1 MTNRSTTVFPTT
13 LFRILGY
20 IMRSVPFVRFPVAV
34 MTVIG
39 LSAIGVLFSTPE
51 AQARQRRA
59 SYSFDTFSPRPTPQM
74 TVPKDVA
81 ARAMRPIPGAEP
93 TCYVKMPGRS
103 VQFLDHLCGVNDP
116 KPDRKR
122 NPNELDKD
130 GMPFVLKENYQ
141 AVRTLQQQLA
151 AAQQRMETEL
161 PFSENAKQLM
171 AEQKALFS
179 QYGSTATSGAEMKAL
194 QQRIEANQKA
204 LNADSSFKKAYEMM
218 GRLYQQK

>member
-1 MTNRSTTVFPTT
+1 
-13 LFRILGY
+13 
-20 IMRSVPFVRFPVAV
+20 MRSVPFLQSSLAL
-34 MTVIG
+34 G
-39 LSAIGVLFSTPE
+39 LLSAIGLLLTAPQ
-51 AQARQRRA
+51 AQARQLRS
-59 SYSFDTFSPRPTPQM
+59 SYNFETFTPRVSPQM
-74 TVPKDVA
+74 TVPSDVT
-81 ARAMRPIPGAEP
+81 ARSMKPIPGAEP
-93 TCYVKMPGRS
+93 TCYVKMPGQS

-116 KPDRKR
+116 KPDRR
-122 NPNELDKD
+122 RSPTELDKD

-179 QYGSTATSGAEMKAL
+179 QYGSVKSGAEMKAY

-218 GRLYQQK
+218 RKMYQRN

>member
-1 MTNRSTTVFPTT
+1 
-13 LFRILGY
+13 
-20 IMRSVPFVRFPVAV
+20 MRYVPFVRVPVTV

-39 LSAIGVLFSTPE
+39 LSTIGLLLATPE

-59 SYSFDTFSPRPTPQM
+59 SYSFDTFSPQPTSQM

-81 ARAMRPIPGAEP
+81 ARSMKPIPGAEP

-116 KPDRKR
+116 KPDRR
-122 NPNELDKD
+122 RSPTELDKD

-141 AVRTLQQQLA
+141 VVKTLQQQLA

-161 PFSENAKQLM
+161 PFSENAKYLM

-179 QYGSTATSGAEMKAL
+179 QYGSSAKSGTEMKAL

-218 GRLYQQK
+218 GKMYQSN

>member
-1 MTNRSTTVFPTT
+1 
-13 LFRILGY
+13 
-20 IMRSVPFVRFPVAV
+20 MRSVPFVRFPA
-34 MTVIG
+34 TIITIIG
-39 LSAIGVLFSTPE
+39 LSTIGLLLATPE
-51 AQARQRRA
+51 AQARQRRS
-59 SYSFDTFSPRPTPQM
+59 SYSFDTFSPQPTSQM
-74 TVPKDVA
+74 TVPRDVT
-81 ARAMRPIPGAEP
+81 ARSMKPIPGAEP

-122 NPNELDKD
+122 DPNELDKD

-151 AAQQRMETEL
+151 AAQRRMETEL
-161 PFSENAKQLM
+161 PLSQNAKQLM

-179 QYGSTATSGAEMKAL
+179 QYGSSAKSGAQMRAL

-218 GRLYQQK
+218 GKLYQRP

>member
-1 MTNRSTTVFPTT
+1 
-13 LFRILGY
+13 
-20 IMRSVPFVRFPVAV
+20 MRSVPFVRFPVVV

-39 LSAIGVLFSTPE
+39 LSAIGVLLATPE

-59 SYSFDTFSPRPTPQM
+59 SYSASFDTFSPRPTSQM
-74 TVPKDVA
+74 TVPKNVA
-81 ARAMRPIPGAEP
+81 ARSMKPIPGAEP
-93 TCYVKMPGRS
+93 TCYVKLPGRS

-116 KPDRKR
+116 KPDRR
-122 NPNELDKD
+122 RSPTELDTD

-141 AVRTLQQQLA
+141 TVRNLQQQLA

-179 QYGSTATSGAEMKAL
+179 QYGSAKSEAEMKAF

-204 LNADSSFKKAYEMM
+204 LNADSSFTKA
-218 GRLYQQK
+218 